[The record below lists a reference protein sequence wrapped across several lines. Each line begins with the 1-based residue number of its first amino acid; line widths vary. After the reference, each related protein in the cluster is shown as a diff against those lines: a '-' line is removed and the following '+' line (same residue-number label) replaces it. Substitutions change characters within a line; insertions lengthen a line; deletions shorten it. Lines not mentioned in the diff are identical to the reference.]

1 MLDRKPMTY
10 PANFP
15 CEEFSAGCGHYSI
28 NSTDHSLPLG
38 HQGTASPRGHHPLEE
53 NQMKPIRSFVLL
65 LLSLSL
71 FGSVARADV
80 VSDWNLIAVQAGQV
94 ATAPPGPQARVGPS
108 IVVDVAMVH
117 AAVYDAVQAIERK
130 YEPYYVE
137 VPGAS
142 GSPIAAAA
150 RAAHDILVSR
160 YPDQAGSL
168 GIIYQNYLASNGIAL
183 DDPGIAVGEAAAA
196 GIIAMRSCD
205 GSFPDPPTP
214 FIGGT
219 GVGEWRPT
227 TAGTTMAAPWLAN
240 TRPFMLT
247 RPSQFRSDPPPP
259 VGSQKYV
266 KDYIEVMNYGS
277 ANSNFRTDAQT
288 DMAFF
293 WAGNT
298 PAMMNQFVRNVAGSE
313 TDNVA
318 DSSRLFAFA
327 TMSMADAIIACWND
341 KIQYNYWRPITAI
354 RTDDG
359 FARTPQDPA
368 WTSLIAAPPYPD
380 YTSGANAIGAATVHA
395 LEHALGTDRV
405 AFTLTT
411 TNTGPTSQDTRT
423 FTRLSQV
430 ADELVDARIYLGI
443 HFRFADTAARKL
455 GRSVANY
462 GNRNYFRPTT
472 GRD

>member
-1 MLDRKPMTY
+1 MK
-10 PANFP
+10 
-15 CEEFSAGCGHYSI
+15 SI
-28 NSTDHSLPLG
+28 RMF
-38 HQGTASPRGHHPLEE
+38 A
-53 NQMKPIRSFVLL
+53 L

-71 FGSVARADV
+71 FAAANAHADV
-80 VSDWNLIAVQAGQV
+80 VSDWNAIAVQAGQAA
-94 ATAPPGPQARVGPS
+94 ATPPGPNARVGPS
-108 IVVDVAMVH
+108 IVVDIAMVH

-150 RAAHDILVSR
+150 KAAHDILVSR
-160 YPDQAGSL
+160 YPAQAGNL
-168 GIIYQNYLASNGIAL
+168 DITYQNYLMSKGIAL
-183 DDPGIAVGEAAAA
+183 DDPGVTVGEKAAA

-205 GSFPDPPTP
+205 GSFPNPPTP

-219 GVGEWRPT
+219 GIGEWRPT

-240 TRPFMLT
+240 TTPFLMT

-266 KDYIEVMNYGS
+266 RDYIEVMNYGS
-277 ANSNFRTDAQT
+277 ANSTHRTPAQT

-298 PAMMNQFVRNVAGSE
+298 PVMMNQFVRTVADSE

-318 DSSRLFAFA
+318 DSSRLFALA

-341 KIQYNYWRPITAI
+341 KIHYNYWRPITAI

-359 FARTPQDPA
+359 FDRTPQDPA
-368 WTSLIAAPPYPD
+368 WTSLIAAPAYPD
-380 YTSGANAIGAATVHA
+380 YTSGANAIGSATVHA
-395 LEHALGTDRV
+395 LEHALGTDKV
-405 AFTLTT
+405 GFSLTT
-411 TNTGPTSQDTRT
+411 TNTGPTVNDTRT

-430 ADELVDARIYLGI
+430 SDELVDARIFLGI

-462 GNRNYFRPTT
+462 GNRNYFRPVT
-472 GRD
+472 GRGDQ